1 MKPSRLRAWQ
11 RGPLAWMVH
20 NRVTPNLLMVFLLLG
35 GLFMSTQ
42 IKKEVFPEFE
52 LDLVTVRV
60 AYSGSSPEE
69 VEQGI
74 VLVIE
79 EAIRG
84 LDGIKELTAKASEGS
99 GTVTAELLA
108 DADQQKAYQDIK
120 QQIDRITTFPDD
132 AEEPQVSLR
141 SRRREVLNLQ
151 IYGDVSEPVLRESVE
166 QVRDRLLQSGGI
178 TQIDLAGA
186 RDVEIRIDVPQQRL
200 RTYGLTLA
208 EIARKI
214 DSASTEIPGGTVET
228 SAGDILLRVKDR
240 RDWAR
245 EFARIPI
252 ITTADGSVV
261 LLEDIAEVREAFE
274 DSNRFATYNGVR
286 SIGLDIFRVGDQTP
300 IGVSDAVRAAMLEI
314 EADLPTGVSWDI
326 NRDRSD
332 IYQQRLQLLLKNACV
347 GLALVLLL
355 LGLFLEFKL
364 AFWVTM
370 GIPISFL
377 GGLLFLPALG
387 VSINIVSMFAFIV
400 ALGIVV
406 DDAIVAGEN
415 IYEYRQRGE
424 GLLKSAVL
432 GARDVSVPITFAI
445 LTNIAAFMPLYFVP
459 GHMGKIWKA
468 IPLVVITVF
477 IISWVESLLILPAHL
492 AHTRSK
498 PRSRLTS
505 RLHEWQQ
512 LFSRG
517 LVTFIEKYYRPF
529 LHFSIRWRGVTVAVG
544 VAVLLVVISFVV
556 SGRIGMILMPRIESD
571 RAVVT
576 AVLPAGTPIEQV
588 WLVQGKL
595 LAGMERVAADNGD
608 DELLQGIFSRI
619 RENEVRVTAY
629 LTPPGIRPLN
639 TGTVTGLWREEVGPL
654 VGLKSLR
661 YESDRGG
668 PGGGAALTVEMS
680 HRDIPTLEA
689 AAAALAARLEEFP
702 TVKDVDDGTSSGKRQ
717 YDFQIKPEG
726 QSLGLTS
733 SDVARQVRN
742 AFSGAEALR
751 QQRGRNEV
759 TVRVRLPEAERSSE
773 YAIENLTI
781 RTPDGMFVPL
791 LEVAEITRGRAYAG
805 INRRNA
811 RRTVTVSAGVEPLD
825 ETTQV
830 MTTLNRSIMP
840 QLVQDFPGLTY
851 GYEGRQASMKES
863 ASGLFIGFGMALM
876 VIYFLLAIPF
886 RSYIQPLIV
895 MLAIPFGIVGAILG
909 HLLMGYSIS
918 LMSMMGIVA
927 LSGVVVNDS
936 LILIDYANRRRL
948 EGVIPS
954 AAVVAAGVRRF
965 RPIILTTLTT
975 FGGLAPMIFETSRQA
990 RFLIPM
996 ALSLGFGILFA
1007 TGITLLL
1014 VPCLYLLIEDVK
1026 WFFGH
1031 GEGAQ
1036 GK

>member
-1 MKPSRLRAWQ
+1 MRTPRLKAWQ

-20 NRVTPNLLMVFLLLG
+20 NRVTPNLLMIFLLLG
-35 GLFMSTQ
+35 GIFMTGL
-42 IKKEVFPEFE
+42 IKKEVFPAFE
-52 LDLVTVRV
+52 LDLVTIRV
-60 AYSGSSPEE
+60 AYPGASPEE

-84 LDGIKELTAKASEGS
+84 LDGIKEITATASEG
-99 GTVTAELLA
+99 GATVNAELLA

-120 QQIDRITTFPDD
+120 QQIDRVITFPDD
-132 AEEPQVSLR
+132 AEEPQVSLL

-151 IYGDVSEPVLRESVE
+151 LYGEVSEPVLRETVE

-178 TQIDLAGA
+178 TQIDLSGA
-186 RDVEIRIDVPQQRL
+186 RDVEIRVDVPQERL

-208 EIARKI
+208 EIAHKI
-214 DSASTEIPGGTVET
+214 DTASTEIPGGTVET
-228 SAGDILLRVKDR
+228 SSGDILLRVKDR
-240 RDWAR
+240 HDWAR

-252 ITTADGSVV
+252 ITTADGSIV
-261 LLEDIAEVREAFE
+261 LLENIAEVREDFE

-286 SIGLDIFRVGDQTP
+286 SIGLDVLRVGDQTP
-300 IGVSDAVRAAMLEI
+300 IGVSRAVRDAMAGI
-314 EADLPTGVSWDI
+314 EADLPTGVNWDI

-332 IYQQRLQLLLKNACV
+332 IYQQRLQLLLKNACY
-347 GLALVLLL
+347 GLALVLLV

-377 GGLLFLPALG
+377 GGLMFLPTLG

-424 GLLKSAVL
+424 GSLKAAVL
-432 GARDVSVPITFAI
+432 GARDVSIPITFAI

-459 GHMGKIWKA
+459 GYMGKIWQA
-468 IPLVVITVF
+468 IPLVVVTVF

-492 AHTRSK
+492 AHTRSS
-498 PRSRLTS
+498 PTSSLTA

-512 LFSRG
+512 GFSHG
-517 LVTFIEKYYRPF
+517 LLKFIDTFYRPF
-529 LHFSIRWRGVTVAVG
+529 LDFCIRWRGVTVAVG
-544 VAVLLVVISFVV
+544 GVVLLVVISFVF
-556 SGRIGMILMPRIESD
+556 SGRIGMILMPRVESD
-571 RAVVT
+571 SAVVT
-576 AVLPAGTPIEQV
+576 AVLPTGTPLERIRQV
-588 WLVQGKL
+588 QKKL
-595 LAGMERVAADNGD
+595 LAGIEQVAAENGG
-608 DELLQGIFSRI
+608 DELLQGLFSEI
-619 RENEVRVTAY
+619 NENQVGVTAY
-629 LTPPGIRPLN
+629 LTPPGVRPLT
-639 TGTVTGLWREEVGPL
+639 TGTVTRLWREQVGPL

-689 AAAALAARLEEFP
+689 AAAALAARLEDFP
-702 TVKDVDDGTSSGKRQ
+702 NVKDVDDGTSSGKRQ
-717 YDFQIKPEG
+717 YDFRIKPEG

-733 SDVARQVRN
+733 SDIARQVRN
-742 AFSGAEALR
+742 AFSGAVALR

-759 TVRVRLPEAERSSE
+759 TVRVRLPESERSSE
-773 YAIENLTI
+773 YAIENLTV
-781 RTPDGMFVPL
+781 RTPDGIFVPL

-825 ETTQV
+825 ETGQI
-830 MTTLNRSIMP
+830 MASLNRSVLP
-840 QLVQDFPGLTY
+840 RLAQDFPGLTY

-863 ASGLFIGFGMALM
+863 ASGLLIGFALAMMA
-876 VIYFLLAIPF
+876 IYFLLAIPF

-895 MLAIPFGIVGAILG
+895 MLAIPFGLVGATLG
-909 HLLMGYSIS
+909 HLIMGYSLS

-936 LILIDYANRRRL
+936 LILIDYANRRRRD
-948 EGVIPS
+948 GDSPSVAVIS
-954 AAVVAAGVRRF
+954 AGVRRF
-965 RPIILTTLTT
+965 RPILLTTLTT

-1007 TGITLLL
+1007 TVITLLL

-1026 WFFGH
+1026 RAFGL
-1031 GEGAQ
+1031 GRI
-1036 GK
+1036 

>member
-1 MKPSRLRAWQ
+1 MRTPRLKAWQ

-20 NRVTPNLLMVFLLLG
+20 NRVTPNLLMIFLLLG
-35 GLFMSTQ
+35 GIFMTGL
-42 IKKEVFPEFE
+42 IKKEVFPAFE
-52 LDLVTVRV
+52 LDLVTIRV
-60 AYSGSSPEE
+60 AYPGASPEE

-84 LDGIKELTAKASEGS
+84 LDGIKEITATASEG
-99 GTVTAELLA
+99 GATVNAELLA

-120 QQIDRITTFPDD
+120 QQIDRVITFPDD
-132 AEEPQVSLR
+132 AEEPQVSLL

-151 IYGDVSEPVLRESVE
+151 LYGEVSEPVLRETVE

-178 TQIDLAGA
+178 TQIDLSGA
-186 RDVEIRIDVPQQRL
+186 RDVEIRVDVPQERL

-208 EIARKI
+208 EIAHKI
-214 DSASTEIPGGTVET
+214 DTASTEIPGGTVET
-228 SAGDILLRVKDR
+228 SSGDILLRVKDR
-240 RDWAR
+240 HDWAR

-252 ITTADGSVV
+252 ITTADGSIV
-261 LLEDIAEVREAFE
+261 LLENIAEVREDFE

-286 SIGLDIFRVGDQTP
+286 SIGLDVLRVGDQTP
-300 IGVSDAVRAAMLEI
+300 IGVSRAVRDAMAEI
-314 EADLPTGVSWDI
+314 EADLPTGVNWDI

-332 IYQQRLQLLLKNACV
+332 IYQQRLQLLLKNACY
-347 GLALVLLL
+347 GLALVLLV

-377 GGLLFLPALG
+377 GGLMFLPTLG

-424 GLLKSAVL
+424 GSLKAAVL
-432 GARDVSVPITFAI
+432 GARDVSIPITFAI

-459 GHMGKIWKA
+459 GYMGKIWQA
-468 IPLVVITVF
+468 IPLVVVTVF

-492 AHTRSK
+492 AHTRSS
-498 PRSRLTS
+498 PTSSLTA

-512 LFSRG
+512 GFSHG
-517 LVTFIEKYYRPF
+517 LLKFIDTFYRPF
-529 LHFSIRWRGVTVAVG
+529 LDFCIRWRGVTVAVG
-544 VAVLLVVISFVV
+544 GVVLLVVISFVF
-556 SGRIGMILMPRIESD
+556 SGRIGMILMPRVESD
-571 RAVVT
+571 SAVVT
-576 AVLPAGTPIEQV
+576 AVLPTGTPLERIRQV
-588 WLVQGKL
+588 QKKL
-595 LAGMERVAADNGD
+595 LAGIEQVAAENGG
-608 DELLQGIFSRI
+608 DELLQGLFSEI
-619 RENEVRVTAY
+619 NENQVGVTAY
-629 LTPPGIRPLN
+629 LTPPGVRPLT
-639 TGTVTGLWREEVGPL
+639 TGTVTRLWREQVGPL

-689 AAAALAARLEEFP
+689 AAAALAARLEDFP
-702 TVKDVDDGTSSGKRQ
+702 NVKDVDDGTSSGKRQ
-717 YDFQIKPEG
+717 YDFRIKPEG

-733 SDVARQVRN
+733 SDIARQVRN
-742 AFSGAEALR
+742 AFSGAVALR

-759 TVRVRLPEAERSSE
+759 TVRVRLPESERSSE
-773 YAIENLTI
+773 YAIENLTV
-781 RTPDGMFVPL
+781 RTPDGIFVPL

-825 ETTQV
+825 ETGQI
-830 MTTLNRSIMP
+830 MASLNRSVLP
-840 QLVQDFPGLTY
+840 RLAQDFPGLTY

-863 ASGLFIGFGMALM
+863 ASGLLIGFALAMMA
-876 VIYFLLAIPF
+876 IYFLLAIPF

-895 MLAIPFGIVGAILG
+895 MLAIPFGLVGATLG
-909 HLLMGYSIS
+909 HLIMGYSLS

-936 LILIDYANRRRL
+936 LILIDYANRRRRD
-948 EGVIPS
+948 GDSPSVAVIS
-954 AAVVAAGVRRF
+954 AGVRRF
-965 RPIILTTLTT
+965 RPILLTTLTT

-1007 TGITLLL
+1007 TVITLLL

-1026 WFFGH
+1026 RAFGL
-1031 GEGAQ
+1031 GRI
-1036 GK
+1036 

>member
-1 MKPSRLRAWQ
+1 MKPARLKAWQ

-35 GLFMSTQ
+35 GLYMTTQ
-42 IKKEVFPEFE
+42 IKKEVFPSFE
-52 LDLVTVRV
+52 LDQVTVRV
-60 AYSGSSPEE
+60 SYPGASPEE

-74 VLVIE
+74 VLVVE

-84 LDGIKELTAKASEGS
+84 LDGIKELTATAFEGG
-99 GTVTAELLA
+99 GTVNAELLV

-151 IYGDVSEPVLRESVE
+151 IYGDVPEPVLRETVE

-186 RDVEIRIDVPQQRL
+186 RDIEIRIDVPQQRL

-214 DSASTEIPGGTVET
+214 ENASMELPGGKVET
-228 SAGDILLRVKDR
+228 SSGDILLRVKDR

-252 ITTADGSVV
+252 ISTADGSVV
-261 LLEDIAEVREAFE
+261 LLEDIAEVREGFE
-274 DSNRFATYNGVR
+274 DSNRFATYNSVR
-286 SIGLDIFRVGDQTP
+286 SIGLDVFRVGEQTP
-300 IGVSDAVRAAMLEI
+300 IGVSDAVREAMVEI

-332 IYQQRLQLLLKNACV
+332 IYKQRLQLLLKNACV

-377 GGLLFLPALG
+377 GGLLFLPSMG
-387 VSINIVSMFAFIV
+387 VSINVISMFAFIV

-415 IYEYRQRGE
+415 IYEYRQRGD
-424 GLLKSAVL
+424 GLLKAAVL
-432 GARDVSVPITFAI
+432 EARDVAVPITFAI

-459 GHMGKIWKA
+459 GYMGKIWKA

-477 IISWVESLLILPAHL
+477 IISWVESLLILPTHL

-498 PRSRLTS
+498 PSNRLTA

-512 LFSRG
+512 LFSKG
-517 LVTFIEKYYRPF
+517 LVRFIEKYYRPF
-529 LHFSIRWRGVTVAVG
+529 LDFCIRWRGVTVAIG
-544 VAVLLVVISFVV
+544 MAVLLVVISYVV
-556 SGRIGMILMPRIESD
+556 SGRIGMILMPRVESD

-576 AVLPAGTPIEQV
+576 AILPAGTPIDQVRFVQAKLLSGIEQV
-588 WLVQGKL
+588 
-595 LAGMERVAADNGD
+595 AAEHGGD
-608 DELLQGIFSRI
+608 QLLQGLFSEI
-619 RENEVRVTAY
+619 EENQVGVTAF
-629 LTPPGIRPLN
+629 LTPPGVRPLN
-639 TGTVTGLWREEVGPL
+639 TGAVTSLWRAQVGPL

-668 PGGGAALTVEMS
+668 PGRGAALTVEMS

-689 AAAALAARLEEFP
+689 AAAALAVRLEEFSN
-702 TVKDVDDGTSSGKRQ
+702 VKDVDDGTSSGKRQ
-717 YDFQIKPEG
+717 YDFRIKPEG

-742 AFSGAEALR
+742 AFSGAVAIR

-773 YAIENLTI
+773 YAIENLNI

-791 LEVAEITRGRAYAG
+791 LEVAEIRRGRAFSG

-811 RRTVTVSAGVEPLD
+811 RRTVTVGAGVEPLD
-825 ETTQV
+825 ETSQV

-863 ASGLFIGFGMALM
+863 ASGLFAGFGIALM
-876 VIYFLLAIPF
+876 AIYFLLAIPF

-948 EGVIPS
+948 EGATPAVAVIS
-954 AAVVAAGVRRF
+954 AGVRRF
-965 RPIILTTLTT
+965 RPVVLTTLTT

-1026 WFFGH
+1026 TVFGY
-1031 GEGAQ
+1031 GER
-1036 GK
+1036 

>member
-1 MKPSRLRAWQ
+1 MRTPRLKAWQ

-20 NRVTPNLLMVFLLLG
+20 NRVTPNLLMIFLLLG
-35 GLFMSTQ
+35 GIFMTGL
-42 IKKEVFPEFE
+42 IKKEVFPAFE
-52 LDLVTVRV
+52 LDLVTIRV
-60 AYSGSSPEE
+60 AYPGASPEE

-84 LDGIKELTAKASEGS
+84 LDGIKEITATASEG
-99 GTVTAELLA
+99 GATVNAELLA

-120 QQIDRITTFPDD
+120 QQIDRVITFPDD
-132 AEEPQVSLR
+132 AEEPQVSLL

-151 IYGDVSEPVLRESVE
+151 LYGEVSEPVLRETVE

-178 TQIDLAGA
+178 TQIDLSGA
-186 RDVEIRIDVPQQRL
+186 RDVEIRVDVPQERL

-208 EIARKI
+208 EIAHKI
-214 DSASTEIPGGTVET
+214 DTASTEIPGGTVET
-228 SAGDILLRVKDR
+228 SSGDILLRVKDR
-240 RDWAR
+240 HDWAR

-252 ITTADGSVV
+252 ITTADGSIV
-261 LLEDIAEVREAFE
+261 LLENIAEVREDFE

-286 SIGLDIFRVGDQTP
+286 SIGLDVLRVGDQTP
-300 IGVSDAVRAAMLEI
+300 IGVSRAVRDAMAGI
-314 EADLPTGVSWDI
+314 EADLPTGVNWDI

-332 IYQQRLQLLLKNACV
+332 IYQQRLQLLLKNACY
-347 GLALVLLL
+347 GLALVLLV

-377 GGLLFLPALG
+377 GGLMFLPTLG

-424 GLLKSAVL
+424 GSLKAAVL
-432 GARDVSVPITFAI
+432 GARDVSIPITFAI

-459 GHMGKIWKA
+459 GYMGKIWQA
-468 IPLVVITVF
+468 IPLVVVTVF

-492 AHTRSK
+492 AHTRSS
-498 PRSRLTS
+498 PTSSLTA

-512 LFSRG
+512 GFSHG
-517 LVTFIEKYYRPF
+517 LLKFIDTFYRPF
-529 LHFSIRWRGVTVAVG
+529 LDFCIRWRGVTVAVG
-544 VAVLLVVISFVV
+544 GVVLLVVISFVF
-556 SGRIGMILMPRIESD
+556 SGRIGMILMPRVESD
-571 RAVVT
+571 SAVVT
-576 AVLPAGTPIEQV
+576 AVLPTGTPLERIRQV
-588 WLVQGKL
+588 QKKL
-595 LAGMERVAADNGD
+595 LAGMEQVAAENGG
-608 DELLQGIFSRI
+608 DELLQGLFSEI
-619 RENEVRVTAY
+619 NENQVGVTAY
-629 LTPPGIRPLN
+629 LTPPGVRPLT
-639 TGTVTGLWREEVGPL
+639 TGTVTRLWREQVGPL

-689 AAAALAARLEEFP
+689 AAAALAARLEDFP
-702 TVKDVDDGTSSGKRQ
+702 NVKDVDDGTSSGKRQ
-717 YDFQIKPEG
+717 YDFRIKPEG

-733 SDVARQVRN
+733 SDIARQVRN
-742 AFSGAEALR
+742 AFSGAVALR

-759 TVRVRLPEAERSSE
+759 TVRVRLPESERSSE
-773 YAIENLTI
+773 YAIENLTV
-781 RTPDGMFVPL
+781 RTPDGIFVPL

-825 ETTQV
+825 ETGQI
-830 MTTLNRSIMP
+830 MTSLNRSVLP
-840 QLVQDFPGLTY
+840 RLAQDFPGLTY

-863 ASGLFIGFGMALM
+863 ASGLLIGFALAMMA
-876 VIYFLLAIPF
+876 IYFLLAIPF

-895 MLAIPFGIVGAILG
+895 MLAIPFGLVGATLG
-909 HLLMGYSIS
+909 HLIMGYSLS

-936 LILIDYANRRRL
+936 LILIDYANRRRRD
-948 EGVIPS
+948 GDSPSVAVIS
-954 AAVVAAGVRRF
+954 AGVRRF
-965 RPIILTTLTT
+965 RPILLTTLTT

-1007 TGITLLL
+1007 TVITLLL

-1026 WFFGH
+1026 RAFGL
-1031 GEGAQ
+1031 GRI
-1036 GK
+1036 